1 MRKHILFFLACTLLT
16 GYFVKAQNYLV
27 DETNDTIDV
36 NTTWAYDTVFV
47 DTTLTI
53 LDDVTLSV
61 EPGTKI
67 IFRGFHEIQVEGTL
81 LSQGT
86 ASDSIIYT
94 VDDTTGYHNY
104 THTGWGGIK
113 IDNETGSMDNNDTTR
128 FAYCSFY
135 YGYNKDNDWNEGTG
149 GAVKLRYNAYAEFTN
164 CDFANNTTLQWG
176 GAFGLVYDAT
186 ALIDSCNFYYNNAVY
201 NGNYNG
207 GGAIAIGHQ
216 IDGTYFDQTII
227 SNCYFYQ
234 NSSQHDQTVSEERY
248 GGGAIKISGYSDALV
263 KNCVFAENYS
273 TTQGGAIIISG
284 YCQPY
289 IINNLFVGNSA
300 EHNGGAVALKY
311 YAGGYHINNTV
322 LSNYSGNN
330 GGAYSI
336 GCDNDSCFFA
346 NNIIGENSGV
356 GGYSQF
362 YIDSPNEFKQFYNND
377 INGGL
382 GSYTSTVTHANNI
395 DEDPMFV
402 DPMNSDFRL
411 SCGSPCIDYGIDID
425 TLLSHINLD
434 IAGVPRLVNGAYDLG
449 AYETQLPVPVD
460 LGEDI
465 EICDGETIIL
475 DAGEGYASYLWG
487 TGDITQTIEVGN
499 EGTYPVTV
507 INEYE
512 CEDSDTIDVTVNPS
526 PVADA
531 GADDVVTCTL
541 EYVLSANEPGAGE
554 TGLWQITAG
563 NGSFD
568 NPNLH
573 NATFTADAPSSCTL
587 TWTLDNGNCQDTD
600 DITITFEEDLTD
612 PSITCVGNQE
622 VDADETHT
630 YTAQGTEFD
639 PVDYDDNCEIASV
652 LNDFN
657 GLETLAGEAFP
668 EGTTTVIWTA
678 TDMAGNIQTCTY
690 DVVVN
695 TYVNLSILTEKG
707 ISIYPNPVS
716 GMLHFDFTDFD
727 VQRISISDMSGK
739 VIMERA
745 VINHQEIIDVSN
757 YPDGVY
763 LITVET
769 GKQSITTKIIKE

>member
-1 MRKHILFFLACTLLT
+1 
-16 GYFVKAQNYLV
+16 
-27 DETNDTIDV
+27 
-36 NTTWAYDTVFV
+36 
-47 DTTLTI
+47 
-53 LDDVTLSV
+53 
-61 EPGTKI
+61 
-67 IFRGFHEIQVEGTL
+67 
-81 LSQGT
+81 
-86 ASDSIIYT
+86 
-94 VDDTTGYHNY
+94 
-104 THTGWGGIK
+104 
-113 IDNETGSMDNNDTTR
+113 
-128 FAYCSFY
+128 
-135 YGYNKDNDWNEGTG
+135 
-149 GAVKLRYNAYAEFTN
+149 
-164 CDFANNTTLQWG
+164 
-176 GAFGLVYDAT
+176 
-186 ALIDSCNFYYNNAVY
+186 
-201 NGNYNG
+201 
-207 GGAIAIGHQ
+207 
-216 IDGTYFDQTII
+216 
-227 SNCYFYQ
+227 
-234 NSSQHDQTVSEERY
+234 
-248 GGGAIKISGYSDALV
+248 
-263 KNCVFAENYS
+263 
-273 TTQGGAIIISG
+273 
-284 YCQPY
+284 
-289 IINNLFVGNSA
+289 
-300 EHNGGAVALKY
+300 
-311 YAGGYHINNTV
+311 
-322 LSNYSGNN
+322 
-330 GGAYSI
+330 
-336 GCDNDSCFFA
+336 
-346 NNIIGENSGV
+346 
-356 GGYSQF
+356 
-362 YIDSPNEFKQFYNND
+362 
-377 INGGL
+377 
-382 GSYTSTVTHANNI
+382 
-395 DEDPMFV
+395 
-402 DPMNSDFRL
+402 MNSDFRL
-411 SCGSPCIDYGIDID
+411 ACGSPCIDYGIDID

-526 PVADA
+526 PVANA